1 MENIYLYMIIALA
14 ILAIADLVVGVS
26 NDAVNF
32 LNSAIGSKAI
42 SFRTLMIVAS
52 VGVAIGAIFS
62 SGLMEVARKGIFNPG
77 EFMFEEIMIIFM
89 AVMITD
95 ILLLDFFN
103 SIGLPTSTTVSIV
116 FELLGASV
124 AIALIKI
131 GANDAETASD
141 ITKYINTETA
151 TWIIFGIILSVFVAF
166 TIGAIVQWI
175 SRLILSYNFEKK
187 AKWVG
192 ALFGGIALTAITYF
206 IFMKGIKGTA
216 YAKAIVDTVNNIPI
230 NNLLEWGNEY
240 LGTTYETLEGS
251 EGFLEKTKDL
261 LKIDGNT
268 ADLTLRGFLE
278 KYVLPIVGI
287 SLVFWSLLSYALMN
301 FFKMNIY
308 KLIIIVGTFALA
320 LAFAGNDLVNFIG
333 PSTGA
338 FQAYTDF
345 MDPLV
350 NTQGLSAT
358 EFPMDSIGKK
368 VTTPT
373 FLLVIAGLIMVVTLW
388 FSTKAKNVVKTSL
401 DLSSQGETK
410 ERFQPNFLSRGFV
423 RMAMA
428 MSKTTSYILPESWQ
442 QKIEKQFETPEVTL
456 SRDKT
461 EELPA
466 FDMVRAAVN
475 LMVAAVLISFAT
487 SLKLPLSTTYVTFMV
502 AMGTS
507 LADRAWGAES
517 AVYRVAGVLNVIGG
531 WFFTALSAFI
541 AAGLVAFLLNLNLEV
556 MFPILLVVAIGLLVR
571 STIVYN
577 KKSKEAKAED
587 HLQKTESSSVQGV
600 IHESA
605 DNIANVVKRGNRIY
619 TNAINGLAKQDLA
632 MLKKNKKNIVK
643 LSDEIDELR
652 DNIFYFIKN
661 LDESSIGASNFYIN
675 ILGYLQDMTQS
686 LEYISKV
693 SHKHINNN
701 HKKLKFNQI
710 KELKQVD
717 AALENLFN
725 EMNAAFNSRSFE
737 QIGDILENKKQ
748 VFDLVSQKIQVQV
761 ARTRTEESS
770 PKNTTLYFSLLL
782 ETKDLL
788 NATMNLLE
796 EYHDAHDATVKPAT
810 ISIEESNTDQE
821 LSEAKTK
828 EVKTSEAKKPAS
840 DTPEAKTKEVKTPET
855 KKSASDTPKAKAKEV
870 KTPEAKKP
878 ASDTSET
885 KPSKKSDTDTDETSG
900 KTE

>member
-52 VGVAIGAIFS
+52 IGVAIGAIFS

-124 AIALIKI
+124 AMALIKI
-131 GANDAETASD
+131 GATEGESFSSL
-141 ITKYINTETA
+141 TKYINTETA

-166 TIGAIVQWI
+166 SVGAIVQWV

-216 YAKAIVDTVNNIPI
+216 YAKAIVHTINNIPA
-230 NNLLEWGNEY
+230 NNILEWGNEY
-240 LGTTYETLEGS
+240 LGTSYEKLDV
-251 EGFLEKTKDL
+251 FLNKTKDL
-261 LKIDGNT
+261 LKIKGDT
-268 ADLTLRGFLE
+268 ASLTLRGFLE
-278 KYVLPIVGI
+278 IYVLPIVGL
-287 SLVFWSLLSYALMN
+287 SLVFWSLLAYALMR

-338 FQAYTDF
+338 YQAYTDF
-345 MDPLV
+345 MDPLI

-373 FLLVIAGLIMVVTLW
+373 ILLVIAGLIMVVTLW
-388 FSTKAKNVVKTSL
+388 FSTKAKAVVKTSI

-428 MSKTTSYILPESWQ
+428 MSQMSSYILPESWQ
-442 QKIEKQFETPEVTL
+442 AKIEKQFETPVITL
-456 SRDKT
+456 SKDKA

-475 LMVAAVLISFAT
+475 LMVAAVLISLAT

-531 WFFTALSAFI
+531 WFFTALSAFT
-541 AAGLVAFLLNLNLEV
+541 AAGLVAFLLNLNLKV
-556 MFPILLVVAIGLLVR
+556 MFPILLVIAIGLLVR
-571 STIVYN
+571 STLVYN

-587 HLQKTESSSVQGV
+587 HLQKAESSSVQGV

-605 DNIANVVKRGNRIY
+605 SNIANVVKRGNRIY
-619 TNAINGLAKQDLA
+619 TSAINGLAKQDLA

-643 LSDEIDELR
+643 LSTEIDDLR

-693 SHKHINNN
+693 SHKHVNNN

-717 AALENLFN
+717 EALENLFN
-725 EMNAAFNSRSFE
+725 DTKIAFDSRSFE
-737 QIGDILENKKQ
+737 QIGDILSNKKQ
-748 VFDLVSQKIQVQV
+748 TFDLVSQKIQAQV

-810 ISIEESNTDQE
+810 ITIEEDSTVQE
-821 LSEAKTK
+821 LP
-828 EVKTSEAKKPAS
+828 EVKAKAPEAKKPVS
-840 DTPEAKTKEVKTPET
+840 DTPEAK
-855 KKSASDTPKAKAKEV
+855 A
-870 KTPEAKKP
+870 PEAKKP

-885 KPSKKSDTDTDETSG
+885 KPAKKSDTDTGEASNS
-900 KTE
+900 EE